1 MILVDTN
8 VLSQP
13 LRPDGDTGV
22 VAWIDRY
29 YTDIRVPTLVVSE
42 LIYGAHM
49 LHDRQ
54 QRDRLALRIDLLLA
68 RFANRF
74 VTFDLAAAR
83 RHGQIAGECQRVGRR
98 LTPVDGRI
106 AAMAIELEAS
116 VATRNVSDFAPT
128 GVAVIDPWT
137 A

>member
-13 LRPDGDTGV
+13 LRPDGDAGV
-22 VAWIDRY
+22 VAWIDRHF
-29 YTDIRVPTLVVSE
+29 DELRVPTLVVSE
-42 LIYGAHM
+42 LVYGAHK
-49 LHDRQ
+49 LHDPE
-54 QRDRLALRIDLLLA
+54 QRERLALRIDLLLG
-68 RFANRF
+68 RFGDRF
-74 VTFDLAAAR
+74 VAFDLAAAR
-83 RHGQIAGECQRVGRR
+83 RHGRIAGECQRAGRQ

-106 AAMAIELEAS
+106 AAMALELGAV

-128 GVAVIDPWT
+128 GVEIIDPWT